1 KQIYLATGS
10 NRNFKSIST
19 NYQYMKN
26 LKIAIL
32 GTRGIPNH
40 YGGFE
45 HISEYVSAGLVK
57 KGHSVTVYNSHN
69 HPYTHGTW
77 NGVKIQHCY
86 DPEYL
91 VGTAGQFI
99 YDFNCLMDVRRKK
112 FDVVL
117 LMGYTSCSIWG
128 KLYPKDST
136 IITNMDG
143 LEWKRSKYS
152 KKVQQFLKYPEGLAV
167 KYSQFYISDSRVIKD
182 YLEDKYDIHSQYI
195 PYGAD
200 VFSEQEREQIDV
212 TSAKKEDYFLLM
224 ARMEPENN
232 IESILEGFNNSNSHR
247 SFKVLG
253 DTGNRFGQ
261 YIRHR
266 FKNDERI
273 QFKGAIFDTPKV
285 RALQNNSYLYFHGH
299 SVGGTNPSLLEAMA
313 SEALIAAHDN
323 PFNKSVLHSD
333 AFYFSNANDVRQIV
347 ETVQRKENERL
358 MVNNN
363 LRKIKS
369 QFNWESIVDQYEKFI
384 LECYYKAKHG

>member
-1 KQIYLATGS
+1 M
-10 NRNFKSIST
+10 N
-19 NYQYMKN
+19 N
-26 LKIAIL
+26 LRIAIL

-69 HPYTHGTW
+69 HPYAADTW
-77 NGVKIQHCY
+77 NGVTIKHCY

-99 YDFNCLMDVRRKK
+99 YDFNCLMDARKQK

-128 KLYPKDST
+128 NIYPKNST

-152 KKVQQFLKYPEGLAV
+152 KKVQQFLKYAEKLAV
-167 KYSQFYISDSRVIKD
+167 KHSHYYISDSKVIKN
-182 YLEDKYDIHSQYI
+182 YLENKYQIHSEYI

-200 VFSEQEREQIDV
+200 VFSEIEREQLD
-212 TSAKKEDYFLLM
+212 ANKAQKEDYFLLM

-232 IESILEGFNNSNSHR
+232 IETILEGFTNSNSHR

-266 FKNDERI
+266 FNNDERI
-273 QFKGAIFDTPKV
+273 QFKGSIFDTSKV
-285 RALQNNSYLYFHGH
+285 RMLQNNSYLYFHGH

-313 SEALIAAHDN
+313 SEALIAAHNN
-323 PFNKSVLHSD
+323 PFNKSILNTD
-333 AFYFSNANDVRQIV
+333 AFYFSDSNEVRHLV
-347 ETVQRKENERL
+347 ETVQRHEHEQI
-358 MVNNN
+358 MVKNN
-363 LRKIKS
+363 LHKIEF
-369 QFNWESIVDQYEKFI
+369 QFNWEKIVNEYEAFI
-384 LECYYKAKHG
+384 MACYESLNHETVIAHQG

>member
-1 KQIYLATGS
+1 M
-10 NRNFKSIST
+10 KS
-19 NYQYMKN
+19 
-26 LKIAIL
+26 LRIAIL
-32 GTRGIPNH
+32 GTRGIPNY

-45 HISEYVSAGLVK
+45 HISEYVSQGLVK

-69 HPYTHGTW
+69 HPYTADTW
-77 NGVKIQHCY
+77 NGVTIKHCY

-99 YDFNCLMDVRRKK
+99 YDLNCLMDARKQK

-128 KLYPKDST
+128 KLYPKNST

-152 KKVQQFLKYPEGLAV
+152 KRVQQFLKYAEKLAV
-167 KYSQFYISDSRVIKD
+167 KHSQFYISDSRVIKQ
-182 YLEDKYDIHSQYI
+182 YLEDKYHIYSEYI

-200 VFSEQEREQIDV
+200 VLSEVEREQLD
-212 TSAKKEDYFLLM
+212 ARDAHKEDYFLLM

-232 IESILEGFNNSNSHR
+232 IETILEGFNHSNSSR
-247 SFKVLG
+247 KFKVLG
-253 DTGNRFGQ
+253 DTSNRFGQ
-261 YIRHR
+261 YIRNK
-266 FKNDERI
+266 FNNDERI

-313 SEALIAAHDN
+313 SEALIAAHNN
-323 PFNKSVLHSD
+323 PFNKSVLHAD
-333 AFYFSNANDVRQIV
+333 AFYFSNANEVKHLV
-347 ETVQRKENERL
+347 ETVQRKENERM
-358 MVNNN
+358 MVRNN
-363 LRKIKS
+363 LNKIAY
-369 QFNWESIVDQYEKFI
+369 QFNWEKIINEYEAFIV
-384 LECYYKAKHG
+384 ECYKGAKYERVIAY

>member
-1 KQIYLATGS
+1 
-10 NRNFKSIST
+10 
-19 NYQYMKN
+19 MKN
-26 LKIAIL
+26 LRIAIL

-69 HPYTHGTW
+69 HPYTADTW

-91 VGTAGQFI
+91 VGTTGQFI
-99 YDFNCLMDVRRKK
+99 YDFNCLMDARRQK

-128 KLYPKDST
+128 RLYPKNST

-152 KKVQQFLKYPEGLAV
+152 KRVQQFLKYAEKLAV
-167 KYSQFYISDSRVIKD
+167 KYSQYYISDSRVIKD
-182 YLEDKYDIHSQYI
+182 YLKDKYRIHSQYI

-200 VFSEQEREQIDV
+200 VITELEREQID
-212 TSAKKEDYFLLM
+212 TSTALKEDYFLLM

-232 IESILEGFNNSNSHR
+232 IETILEGFNNSNSNR

-253 DTGNRFGQ
+253 DTGNRFGKF
-261 YIRHR
+261 IRHR

-273 QFKGAIFDTPKV
+273 EFKGSIFDTAKV

-313 SEALIAAHDN
+313 SEALIAAHNN

-333 AFYFSNANDVRQIV
+333 AFYFSDSEEVRYLV
-347 ETVQRKENERL
+347 ETVQRKENEQI
-358 MVNNN
+358 MVQNN
-363 LRKIKS
+363 LHKIEF
-369 QFNWESIVDQYEKFI
+369 QFNWEKIIDEYEAFI
-384 LECYYKAKHG
+384 MECYEGLNHERIIAY

>member
-1 KQIYLATGS
+1 
-10 NRNFKSIST
+10 
-19 NYQYMKN
+19 MKT
-26 LKIAIL
+26 LRIAIL

-69 HPYTHGTW
+69 HPYIADNW

-91 VGTAGQFI
+91 IGTAGQFV
-99 YDFNCLMDVRRKK
+99 YDLNCLMDARRQNY
-112 FDVVL
+112 DVVL

-128 KLYPKDST
+128 NLYPKKST

-152 KKVQQFLKYPEGLAV
+152 KKVQQFLKYAEKLAI
-167 KYSQFYISDSRVIKD
+167 KHSQFYISDSRVIKD
-182 YLEDKYDIHSQYI
+182 YLEGKYHIHSEYI

-200 VFSEQEREQIDV
+200 VYTDQEREQFDTV
-212 TSAKKEDYFLLM
+212 DALKEDYFLLM

-232 IESILEGFNNSNSHR
+232 IETILEGFNNSNSR
-247 SFKVLG
+247 KKFKVLG
-253 DTGNRFGQ
+253 DTGNRFGKF
-261 YIRHR
+261 ITHR
-266 FKNDERI
+266 FKNDDRI
-273 QFKGAIFDTPKV
+273 EFKGSIFDTTRV

-313 SEALIAAHDN
+313 SEALIAAHNN

-333 AFYFSNANDVRQIV
+333 AFYFSDATEVQQIV
-347 ETVQRKENERL
+347 ENVQRKETERN
-358 MVNNN
+358 MVRNN
-363 LRKIKS
+363 LHKIAD
-369 QFNWESIVDQYEKFI
+369 QFNWEKIIDEYESFI
-384 LECYYKAKHG
+384 LECHGRKS